1 MSTLDWSIVIG
12 YLFLALG
19 LGLYHMRAATRGMEN
34 YFLSGRKASW
44 WLLGTSM
51 AATSFAADTPLA
63 VSGFIIKG
71 GISWNWYW
79 WSSAMAGMVS
89 LYFFS
94 RLWRRSRVLTDAEFI
109 ELRYNGRPARIL
121 RVYLSIHSGVLCN
134 CIVIGWVNL
143 AMVKVLANTI
153 DIDEQVALYFCFG
166 FSLVYTMM
174 AGLRGVMATDFI
186 QFFIAMFGSI
196 YLAVVAVQG
205 VGGLGQLHAR
215 LVEVHG
221 AQRAGEITAFFP
233 SSGSELFVPVMAF
246 IFFQW
251 WSAGNP
257 AGGGGNTGHLV
268 QRMLSA
274 KNEKHA
280 FFGVLWY
287 NVAQYCLRSWPW
299 ILAGLCGAILYPAIE
314 DPEIGYILL
323 MNRFL
328 PSGILGLM
336 VVSFFA
342 AYMSTIDTHLNWGA
356 SYLVNDIYKRFI
368 KPDASPRQCIV
379 AAMVMTALL
388 AILGMLVTTVMTSI
402 RDGWYI
408 ITSIGGGV
416 SIIYVLR
423 WYWWRINAWTEIAA
437 MVAGLGC
444 TIIFRM
450 GLGYDYP
457 QVLFWVVPI
466 SVGIALA
473 ATFLTSPVDQATL
486 TAFYSKIRPGGR
498 LWRPVAKNVP
508 GAEHD
513 PGPRKALPAFV
524 LSIIAIYC
532 ALFGVGKLLLGPQWI
547 GALLLLVCVA
557 CSALVWRYV
566 AGLKWGEGPDY
577 GSSME

>member
-1 MSTLDWSIVIG
+1 MSTLDWTIVIG
-12 YLFLALG
+12 YLVLALG
-19 LGLYHMRAATRGMEN
+19 MGLYHMRAATQGMEN

-63 VSGFIIKG
+63 VSGFIIKS

-79 WSSAMAGMVS
+79 WASAMAGMVS

-109 ELRYNGRPARIL
+109 EMRYSGRPARIL

-153 DIDEQVALYFCFG
+153 DIDEQKALWFCFG
-166 FSLVYTMM
+166 FSLIYTMM

-186 QFFIAMFGSI
+186 QFIIAMFGSI

-205 VGGLGQLHAR
+205 VGGLGQLHTR
-215 LVEVHG
+215 LAEVHG
-221 AQRAGEITAFFP
+221 AARAAEITAFFP
-233 SSGSELFVPVMAF
+233 HFGSELFAPVMAF

-251 WSAGNP
+251 WSASNP
-257 AGGGGNTGHLV
+257 AGGGGNTGHLT

-287 NVAQYCLRSWPW
+287 NIAQYCLRSWPW
-299 ILAGLCGAILYPAIE
+299 IMAGLCAAILYPAIE

-328 PSGILGLM
+328 PSGILGLV

-356 SYLVNDIYKRFI
+356 SYLSNDIYKRFI
-368 KPDASPRQCIV
+368 NPAATPRQCIA
-379 AAMVMTALL
+379 AAMVTTAIL
-388 AILGMLVTTVMTSI
+388 AILGMLVTMVMSSI

-408 ITSIGGGV
+408 ITSISGGV
-416 SIIYVLR
+416 SIVYMLR
-423 WYWWRINAWTEIAA
+423 WYWWRINAWTEITA
-437 MVAGLGC
+437 MISGLLCTAIFRLGLG
-444 TIIFRM
+444 
-450 GLGYDYP
+450 LEYP
-457 QVLFWVVPI
+457 QVLFAVVPI
-466 SVGIALA
+466 SLAAALA
-473 ATFLTSPVDQATL
+473 ATFLTQPVDRQTL
-486 TAFYSKIRPGGR
+486 TAFYRRIRPGGI
-498 LWRPVAKNVP
+498 LWQPVAKDIT
-508 GAEHD
+508 GSERD
-513 PGPRKALPAFV
+513 PAPLRAVPAFI
-524 LSIIAIYC
+524 LSIVAIYS
-532 ALFGVGKLLLGPQWI
+532 ALFGVGKLLLGPRWL
-547 GALLLLVCVA
+547 GGLLLVVCVISG
-557 CSALVWRYV
+557 CLVWRYV
-566 AGLKWGEGPDY
+566 AGLKWDR
-577 GSSME
+577 

>member
-1 MSTLDWSIVIG
+1 MSTLDWTIVIG

-63 VSGFIIKG
+63 VSGFIIKS

-79 WSSAMAGMVS
+79 WSSAMAGMVA

-94 RLWRRSRVLTDAEFI
+94 RLWRRSRLLTDAEFI
-109 ELRYNGRPARIL
+109 ELRYSGRPARIL
-121 RVYLSIHSGVLCN
+121 RAYLSIHSGVLCN

-153 DIDEQVALYFCFG
+153 EIDETVALYFCFG

-205 VGGLGQLHAR
+205 VGGLSQLHTR
-215 LVEVHG
+215 LIEVHG
-221 AQRAGEITAFFP
+221 AARAAEITAFFP
-233 SSGSELFVPVMAF
+233 GSGSQLFVPVMAF

-251 WSAGNP
+251 WAAANP
-257 AGGGGNTGHLV
+257 AGGGGSTGHLV

-287 NVAQYCLRSWPW
+287 NIAQYCLRSWPW
-299 ILAGLCGAILYPAIE
+299 IMAGLCAAILYPAIE

-328 PSGILGLM
+328 PSGMLGL
-336 VVSFFA
+336 VVASFFA

-368 KPDASPRQCIV
+368 RPDATPRQCIV
-379 AAMVMTALL
+379 AAMVMTVAL
-388 AILGMLVTTVMTSI
+388 AILGMLVTTVMSSI

-437 MVAGLGC
+437 MISALAC
-444 TIIFRM
+444 TIYFRM

-466 SVGIALA
+466 SVAFALV
-473 ATFLTSPVDQATL
+473 ATFLTRPVDREHL
-486 TAFYSKIRPGGR
+486 IAFYRKIRPGGR
-498 LWRPVAKNVP
+498 LWRPIARMVP
-508 GAEHD
+508 GADKD
-513 PGPRKALPAFV
+513 PGPKKALPAFV

-532 ALFGVGKLLLGPQWI
+532 ALFGVGKLLLGPQWL
-547 GALLLLVCVA
+547 GGLLLAVCVICA
-557 CSALVWRYV
+557 ALVWRHV
-566 AGLKWGEGPDY
+566 AGLKWGEGTA
-577 GSSME
+577 

>member
-1 MSTLDWSIVIG
+1 VTTLDWSIVIG
-12 YLFLALG
+12 YLALALG
-19 LGLYHMRAATRGMEN
+19 MGLYHMRAATQGMEN
-34 YFLSGRKASW
+34 YFLSGRRATW

-63 VSGFIIKG
+63 VSGFIIKS

-109 ELRYNGRPARIL
+109 EMRYSGRPARIL

-153 DIDEQVALYFCFG
+153 AIDEQKALWFCFG

-174 AGLRGVMATDFI
+174 AGLRGVMATDLI
-186 QFFIAMFGSI
+186 QFVIAMFGSI
-196 YLAVVAVQG
+196 WLAVAAVNG
-205 VGGLGQLHAR
+205 VGGLGQLQAR
-215 LVEVHG
+215 LAEVHG
-221 AQRAGEITAFFP
+221 AVRAAEITAFFP
-233 SSGSELFVPVMAF
+233 GSGSELFVPVMAF

-251 WSAGNP
+251 WSASNP
-257 AGGGGNTGHLV
+257 AGGGGNTGHLT

-299 ILAGLCGAILYPAIE
+299 ILAGLCGAILYPALE
-314 DPEIGYILL
+314 DPEIGYIKL
-323 MNRFL
+323 MNDFL
-328 PSGILGLM
+328 PPGILGLM

-356 SYLVNDIYKRFI
+356 SYLVNDIYKRFFNPEATE
-368 KPDASPRQCIV
+368 KQCIR
-379 AAMVMTALL
+379 AAMVMTAVL
-388 AILGMLVTTVMTSI
+388 ALLGMLVTTLMTSI

-408 ITSIGGGV
+408 VTSIGGGV
-416 SIIYVLR
+416 SIIYILR

-437 MVAGLGC
+437 MLSALGC
-444 TIIFRM
+444 TAFFRL
-450 GLGYDYP
+450 GLEYEYP

-466 SVGIALA
+466 SVGAALA
-473 ATFLTSPVDQATL
+473 TTFLTRPVDRATL
-486 TAFYSKIRPGGR
+486 VAFYGRIRPGGI
-498 LWRPVAKNVP
+498 LWRPIARQVP
-508 GAEHD
+508 GSQGD
-513 PGPRKALPAFV
+513 PAPLRSVPAFIF
-524 LSIIAIYC
+524 SIVALYC
-532 ALFGVGKLLLGPQWI
+532 ALFGVGKLLLGPQWL
-547 GALLLLVCVA
+547 GALLLIICAAA
-557 CSALVWRYV
+557 CGLVWRFV
-566 AGLKWGEGPDY
+566 AGLEW
-577 GSSME
+577 